1 MNSKLLS
8 LAAVAALAIGFASSG
23 AHAQSAKFAAT
34 WDTDDITAF
43 ATSSCDSDGNC
54 DGPDMGMNGTIEMA
68 DIHISTHKSALIGV
82 SAQVGIHLIT
92 IAKGKGGA
100 NTTNVE
106 STALAQG
113 DVIVVVTLVN
123 QGSGSDCTVAPGPIV
138 FKSEMRELKVS
149 ADSTA
154 DEVEVSVGIDTN
166 SVSANHFNFLGVE
179 CDQGWYKMMADFDLS
194 ALADASGVD
203 STGEV

>member
-1 MNSKLLS
+1 M
-8 LAAVAALAIGFASSG
+8 
-23 AHAQSAKFAAT
+23 
-34 WDTDDITAF
+34 
-43 ATSSCDSDGNC
+43 
-54 DGPDMGMNGTIEMA
+54 
-68 DIHISTHKSALIGV
+68 
-82 SAQVGIHLIT
+82 
-92 IAKGKGGA
+92 
-100 NTTNVE
+100 
-106 STALAQG
+106 
-113 DVIVVVTLVN
+113 TLVN

-203 STGEV
+203 STGEVTVTLGDRMITLQEVRAVKGSLVED